1 MKLLS
6 SILVVLTSF
15 SAFAGGGATG
25 KEDVLFSLAIVA
37 FLTLLLGLVYLSD
50 FVNKIRKDKDYREH
64 LRTHT
69 NHLINTVRIIFQK
82 EKQDEN
88 EKRIDLAVSLDF
100 NN

>member
-1 MKLLS
+1 MIGLTCLGASGSGMS
-6 SILVVLTSF
+6 S
-15 SAFAGGGATG
+15 G
-25 KEDVLFSLAIVA
+25 KEDIFFSFAVVA

-69 NHLINTVRIIFQK
+69 IHLLNTVRKIFQK
-82 EKQDEN
+82 EKQDED